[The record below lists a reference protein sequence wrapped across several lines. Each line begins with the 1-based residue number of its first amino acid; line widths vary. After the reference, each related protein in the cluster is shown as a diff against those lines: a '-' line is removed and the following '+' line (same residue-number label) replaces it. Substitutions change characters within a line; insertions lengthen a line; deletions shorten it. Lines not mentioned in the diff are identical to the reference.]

1 MQYFRRWEFNS
12 RLTQNVLEERIQVT
26 YILNILTKRTE
37 LTIGETFLEY
47 LNTLNSP
54 RDLVDSV
61 LIGFSERLSDYLD
74 FIGNKDR
81 DEDPDSY
88 EIGRSLR
95 VLGAPMESYKIM
107 KADAYYYKYR
117 DNEKMFWKQMYV
129 AGAVANLG
137 YPTKSIE
144 RETGYLCEELKR
156 NEKEMPFLPLFL
168 NNYAGILHV
177 YRENYRDANEV
188 YKEAISTIRKMSPDQ
203 FKSTTGREYLWAL
216 KLISN
221 NYTDSLLVTERT
233 IKDDE
238 ELERVLGIGEEKTE
252 EIESEPI
259 RVLTLLNKAE
269 AKARRGETDR
279 ADEILEGIIRDASET
294 IRGLVEPGYHRIKAL
309 ILANKGDAEKSIK
322 LMIRSLEDAGYYG
335 STLSETLAMRD
346 GLHVYN
352 ILASKKGMK
361 DLHIFF
367 KEKGLFEYLLKV
379 LKIKDWYLGSEHTEN
394 VKKTAI
400 GIAEVL
406 LLKRNE
412 IKLIGTSALLH
423 DIGKCAIPWYSL
435 NKITPLDDLDWE
447 VLQIHPTEGGRMLRK
462 LSLEKEAEIAE
473 DHHERIDGNGYPAGK
488 KDIGLETEIV
498 AISDTYNAAITP
510 NRKYRIP
517 KIPMDVLYEL
527 KKGKKGKF
535 SSKVIS
541 ALEKYIQEE
550 SS

>member
-1 MQYFRRWEFNS
+1 M
-12 RLTQNVLEERIQVT
+12 
-26 YILNILTKRTE
+26 
-37 LTIGETFLEY
+37 GEIFLEY

-61 LIGFSERLSDYLD
+61 LIGFAERLSDYLD
-74 FIGNKDR
+74 FIGRKNR
-81 DEDPDSY
+81 DEDPNSY
-88 EIGRSLR
+88 EIGRRLR
-95 VLGAPMESYKIM
+95 VLGAPMETYKIM

-117 DNEKMFWKQMYV
+117 GNENMFWTRMYV

-137 YPTKSIE
+137 YPTESIQKE
-144 RETGYLCEELKR
+144 AGYFCEELAR
-156 NEKEMPFLPLFL
+156 EKKYLPFLPLFL

-177 YRENYRDANEV
+177 YRENYSDANEI
-188 YKEAISTIRKMSPDQ
+188 YQEAISTLRKISPDR
-203 FKSTTGREYLWAL
+203 FKSTVKREYFWAL

-252 EIESEPI
+252 ETDSENI
-259 RVLTLLNKAE
+259 RFLTLLNKAE
-269 AKARRGETDR
+269 AEARRGETEK

-294 IRGLVEPGYHRIKAL
+294 TRGFVEPGYHRIKAL
-309 ILANKGDAEKSIK
+309 ILANRGNAEESIK

-335 STLSETLAMRD
+335 TTLSETLAMRD

-352 ILASKKGMK
+352 ILAGKKGMK

-394 VKKTAI
+394 VKKTAV

-406 LLKRNE
+406 LLKQDE
-412 IKLIGTSALLH
+412 IKLIGTSAQLH

-447 VLQIHPTEGGRMLRK
+447 VLKVHPVEGARMLRK
-462 LSLEKEAEIAE
+462 LGLEREAEITE
-473 DHHERIDGNGYPAGK
+473 DHHERIDGSGYPKGK
-488 KDIGLETEIV
+488 KDISFSTEIV

-510 NRKYRIP
+510 NRRYRIP
-517 KIPMDVLYEL
+517 KMPMDVLYEL
-527 KKGKKGKF
+527 KKGKKRKF
-535 SSKVIS
+535 SSSVIS
-541 ALEKYIQEE
+541 ALEKYVQEE
-550 SS
+550 FS